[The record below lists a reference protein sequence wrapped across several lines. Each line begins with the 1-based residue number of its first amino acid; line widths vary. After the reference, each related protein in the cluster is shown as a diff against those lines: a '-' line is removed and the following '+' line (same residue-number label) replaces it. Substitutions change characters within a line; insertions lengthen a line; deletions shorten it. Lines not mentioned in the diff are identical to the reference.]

1 MLAIKANRS
10 TLRRLL
16 EANGRLGD
24 FMAQASSIVSS
35 EQRFA
40 QIIAGSEKDKLQ
52 TISGPDDLWPLMREE
67 AERKAKEEPI
77 LGSYF
82 HATIL
87 NHRTFGDALSFR
99 LASKLDNPML
109 PTMLIRDVIAEA
121 THDESEIL
129 RAAEIDI
136 IATYTRDPACED
148 LSSPFLFFKGFHAL
162 QAHRIAHWLWNKERR
177 TLAQFFQNQI
187 SVTLGVDLHPAAR
200 VGSGIM
206 LDHATGIVIGET
218 AVVEDDVSILHS
230 VTLGGTGKTGG
241 HRHPLIRRGVLLS
254 AGCKIIG
261 NIEVGVNA
269 KVGAGSVVLNDV
281 PPNVTVAGIPAK
293 VVGHPHQQI
302 PAHDMDHV
310 KGFADL

>member
-52 TISGPDDLWPLMREE
+52 TISGPNDLWPLMREE

-206 LDHATGIVIGET
+206 LGHAPGIVIGET